1 MEICI
6 FSTMI
11 KKGFFVLLMIMVTI
25 GKGHAQEWNQDNL
38 KTSVTFKIKNFGVT
52 VNGRFHK
59 IAIKTNLDTYKF
71 SESYLNASIAV
82 PSIATGIVDRDKH
95 LLEEEYFNAST
106 YHNITFVTTKI
117 EKSTQGTYFLRANLT
132 IKGITKKVTVPINF
146 QQTDHNIMIQAAFEI
161 NRRDFNVG
169 GGSMIMSK
177 KVKIH
182 VQFTGT
188 R

>member
-1 MEICI
+1 M
-6 FSTMI
+6 
-11 KKGFFVLLMIMVTI
+11 
-25 GKGHAQEWNQDNL
+25 
-38 KTSVTFKIKNFGVT
+38 
-52 VNGRFHK
+52 
-59 IAIKTNLDTYKF
+59 
-71 SESYLNASIAV
+71 
-82 PSIATGIVDRDKH
+82 PSIATGIEDRDKH